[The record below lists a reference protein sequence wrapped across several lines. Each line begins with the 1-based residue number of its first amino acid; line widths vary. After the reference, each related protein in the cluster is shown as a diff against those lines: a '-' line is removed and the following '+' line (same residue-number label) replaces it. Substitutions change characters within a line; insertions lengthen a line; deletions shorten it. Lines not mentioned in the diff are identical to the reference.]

1 VLQGQELVTSNMMV
15 RPARR
20 ITEEQKWL
28 SSPWDRIGSVAGLP
42 DGGPETRCSVVESP
56 SELVGW

>member
-15 RPARR
+15 RRRR

-28 SSPWDRIGSVAGLP
+28 SSHGIVLVSVAGLP
-42 DGGPETRCSVVESP
+42 DGGPETCCSVVESS